1 MPVATKVVCHGIQG
15 MTGCISVCCKVCSFA
30 TVHESVN
37 VSSICKYGSNELTR
51 CMVMCCKV
59 CSFDTVHES
68 VNFEEQVVSKVSK
81 VNALT

>member
-1 MPVATKVVCHGIQG
+1 MQCMPVATKVVCHGVQG

-37 VSSICKYGSNELTR
+37 
-51 CMVMCCKV
+51 
-59 CSFDTVHES
+59 
-68 VNFEEQVVSKVSK
+68 FEEQVVSKVSK

>member
-1 MPVATKVVCHGIQG
+1 
-15 MTGCISVCCKVCSFA
+15 MTGCIIVCCKVCSFA
-30 TVHESVN
+30 TMHESVT
-37 VSSICKYGSNELTR
+37 VSSICKYGLNELTL
-51 CMVMCCKV
+51 CVAVCCKV

>member
-1 MPVATKVVCHGIQG
+1 M
-15 MTGCISVCCKVCSFA
+15 
-30 TVHESVN
+30 HESVT
-37 VSSICKYGSNELTR
+37 VSSICKYGLNELTR
-51 CMVMCCKV
+51 CMVVCCKV